1 MSASP
6 FSLEN
11 LFGVKG
17 KTVVVTGGGTGIGK
31 GIADAFVTN
40 GAKVFIVG
48 RRKEVVDATAAEL
61 SVNGAATGGVVI
73 PIQGDVSSKDAVAKV
88 FEAISAQTDVVDV
101 LVNCAGVVRPHRGGT
116 IADVNDI
123 NKIQKALWDGHDD
136 EDWQYTSAINT
147 NAVYFMSVAFVPLLL
162 KSEVRSIINIASIAG
177 IMLAR
182 ALASVSYGTTKAGT
196 IHMTKLLAG
205 RFSPAKIRVNCIC
218 PGIFPSEFTGSL
230 GGATGHAYQVT
241 EGARKAALR
250 SIVGRPGL
258 PEEVGGPCVL
268 LGSNAGG
275 FMNGAVL
282 VVDGGRCLVAGI
294 NDGIKMPD
302 DQYMC

>member
-1 MSASP
+1 
-6 FSLEN
+6 
-11 LFGVKG
+11 
-17 KTVVVTGGGTGIGK
+17 
-31 GIADAFVTN
+31 
-40 GAKVFIVG
+40 
-48 RRKEVVDATAAEL
+48 
-61 SVNGAATGGVVI
+61 
-73 PIQGDVSSKDAVAKV
+73 
-88 FEAISAQTDVVDV
+88 
-101 LVNCAGVVRPHRGGT
+101 
-116 IADVNDI
+116 
-123 NKIQKALWDGHDD
+123 
-136 EDWQYTSAINT
+136 
-147 NAVYFMSVAFVPLLL
+147 MSVAFVPLLL

-182 ALASVSYGTTKAGT
+182 ALASVSYGTTKAGSEPPRYCLT
-196 IHMTKLLAG
+196 QRSNIPAIHMTKLLAG